1 MHNNTETF
9 VISDMSYSK
18 SAYFS
23 QRPFVVLPPPSI
35 SIFPIVFDIRNLN
48 YWIWLINSSPT
59 ISNHYFTTTM
69 ALSSSTTSTPSYF
82 FNDREEKENVPKA
95 IENPLLLRSP
105 PARPNTNNHY
115 GSNASEDNG
124 NHLEGGGAL
133 TVYSQNGEMM
143 GLRQR
148 KFPHGDSF
156 GPPPRASLSMG
167 TVVDF
172 LPPTKQDVSAPVR
185 V

>member
-1 MHNNTETF
+1 MA
-9 VISDMSYSK
+9 
-18 SAYFS
+18 AYLTNSTSSFS
-23 QRPFVVLPPPSI
+23 
-35 SIFPIVFDIRNLN
+35 
-48 YWIWLINSSPT
+48 
-59 ISNHYFTTTM
+59 
-69 ALSSSTTSTPSYF
+69 
-82 FNDREEKENVPKA
+82 FNDSEKEEKENVQKA

-115 GSNASEDNG
+115 GSNASDNG
-124 NHLEGGGAL
+124 NHGGAL
-133 TVYSQNGEMM
+133 TVHSQNNGEM

-148 KFPHGDSF
+148 KMPHEDSF

-172 LPPTKQDVSAPVR
+172 LPPTKQDVSALVR

>member
-1 MHNNTETF
+1 
-9 VISDMSYSK
+9 MSYSLFEI
-18 SAYFS
+18 SRNVFLSLYRARAHSHSFFIWQRRAS
-23 QRPFVVLPPPSI
+23 DFLATPHRPFQI
-35 SIFPIVFDIRNLN
+35 II
-48 YWIWLINSSPT
+48 Y
-59 ISNHYFTTTM
+59 TM
-69 ALSSSTTSTPSYF
+69 ASYSTSSTSSF
-82 FNDREEKENVPKA
+82 SFNDTEKEEKENAQKA

-115 GSNASEDNG
+115 GSNASDNG
-124 NHLEGGGAL
+124 NHGGAL
-133 TVYSQNGEMM
+133 TVHSQNEM

-148 KFPHGDSF
+148 KIPHGDSF

-172 LPPTKQDVSAPVR
+172 LPPTKQDVSALVR

>member
-1 MHNNTETF
+1 LSFGPT
-9 VISDMSYSK
+9 VIS
-18 SAYFS
+18 
-23 QRPFVVLPPPSI
+23 
-35 SIFPIVFDIRNLN
+35 FDIGF
-48 YWIWLINSSPT
+48 ST
-59 ISNHYFTTTM
+59 HHFSNHYFTM
-69 ALSSSTTSTPSYF
+69 ASSSTASSTSSFF
-82 FNDREEKENVPKA
+82 FNDTGKEEKENVPKA

-115 GSNASEDNG
+115 GSNASDDG
-124 NHLEGGGAL
+124 NHGGAL
-133 TVYSQNGEMM
+133 TVHSQNGEM

-148 KFPHGDSF
+148 KMPHGDSF